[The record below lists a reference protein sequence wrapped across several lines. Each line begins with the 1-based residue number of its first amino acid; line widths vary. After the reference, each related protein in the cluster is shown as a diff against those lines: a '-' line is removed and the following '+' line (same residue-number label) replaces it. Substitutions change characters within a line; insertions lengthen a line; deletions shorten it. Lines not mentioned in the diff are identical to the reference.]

1 MGYAFHHLPKGCQL
15 LRLYKL
21 LLELF
26 FYSEVSHNRYN
37 SSPRLFLLDHRR
49 IKVSRK
55 CRPVIPEEQE
65 FTLEAPFL
73 LGLFKYPLHIMGV
86 LSLKK
91 EILNPF
97 SNGVFTLHTPKSFC
111 GLIEGQDFTV

>member
-26 FYSEVSHNRYN
+26 FYSEVSNNRYKP
-37 SSPRLFLLDHRR
+37 SPALFPLDHRR

-65 FTLEAPFL
+65 FTLEAPSL
-73 LGLFKYPLHIMGV
+73 LGLFKYPLHVMGV

-91 EILNPF
+91 EIFNPF
-97 SNGVFTLHTPKSFC
+97 PDYVFTPHTPKSFC
-111 GLIEGQDFTV
+111 SLIEGQDFTV